1 MKIEKVNDS
10 RLLWSL
16 NKEDFME
23 YKLNVNDFLYGTK
36 KARTLFQEAMKKAE
50 KDLMF
55 QVEGYLLHCQLQE
68 LSSSG
73 ITFSITRKEQLP
85 KTEENQSDAESVN
98 HTMGTQEDLHLLYEF
113 ADLDD
118 VIRVSRLINTEIPLE
133 NALYKFEDEY
143 LLFVE
148 PNKDEGEQMAW
159 CTINLAEFAD
169 VESVTRGQK
178 ALLCEHSECILEK
191 DALQKL
197 RVLS

>member
-16 NKEDFME
+16 NREDFIE
-23 YKLNVNDFLYGTK
+23 YKLNVNDFLYGTQ
-36 KARTLFQEAMKKAE
+36 KARTLFQEAMRKAE

-68 LSSSG
+68 LSASG

-85 KTEENQSDAESVN
+85 KTEENQSKEKSVE
-98 HTMGTQEDLHLLYEF
+98 HTLGSEELHLLYEF
-113 ADLDD
+113 AQLDD
-118 VIRVSRLINTEIPLE
+118 VIRVSRLINKEIPLE
-133 NALYKFEDEY
+133 NALYKFEGEY

>member
-36 KARTLFQEAMKKAE
+36 KARTLFQEAMRKAE

-68 LSSSG
+68 LSASG

-85 KTEENQSDAESVN
+85 KAEENQSDAESVN

-118 VIRVSRLINTEIPLE
+118 VIRVSRLINTQIPFFFSSRRRHTRSSTVSWARQRWLSW
-133 NALYKFEDEY
+133 LKRSY
-143 LLFVE
+143 
-148 PNKDEGEQMAW
+148 MAKMFLW
-159 CTINLAEFAD
+159 M
-169 VESVTRGQK
+169 
-178 ALLCEHSECILEK
+178 H
-191 DALQKL
+191 
-197 RVLS
+197 